1 MNTYFN
7 PIYKIQSA
15 VFGFVLLTS
24 VVASAQIDLPSGK
37 VEVIRSFEARLQ
49 DTDKVLISAPLPV
62 VTTTPKQYDYKLLS
76 SEPKISYTAPEIRP
90 LAMPQDKAPELY
102 QGFLKGGFGYP
113 ISPYAEGS
121 YYYDNKSNFNLLGH
135 VKHHSA
141 NDNRRQN
148 QRFMDNDVLLNGNYY
163 FDQGNVLGAHLNYSL
178 DDRYFYGYDEM
189 DTTFTTEEARR
200 RFNTFQGGVS
210 FKNSERKSNDINYS
224 AEFDFYSHRDNLG
237 GSESGQLI
245 KLGIEKYL
253 GGKHPIFAEVIT
265 DFSTYEQDVE
275 RFDKYRLN
283 NFFFVPGA
291 AFQGDFFQVRGAV
304 RIASHND
311 NFQFFPDIK
320 ASVLLMEGALNIMA
334 GWNGDLHKNSFR
346 NLTAYNPFLNSI
358 LDPLRNTSFLD
369 YYGGFFGMLDKVQ
382 YEIKGGYKSMNDM
395 ALFIPNFEDPRNFLV
410 LYDTVSTVYVKAN
423 VQATLIE
430 QLTVG
435 LTAGYNAFS
444 PTSQEKAWHIP
455 EFESNLSVI
464 YSSLDKKF
472 RFTTEIYYMNG
483 LNVPNALGEAEKLN
497 NLFDMSFSA
506 DYMVSKNFGV
516 FAHLNNLAGN
526 RWRRWFNYPTYG
538 LNVLGGVMLKF

>member
-1 MNTYFN
+1 MFRLQYILFLGL
-7 PIYKIQSA
+7 I
-15 VFGFVLLTS
+15 LS
-24 VVASAQIDLPSGK
+24 VGTISAQADLPSGK
-37 VEVIRSFEARLQ
+37 VEVIRSFEARLI
-49 DTDKVLISAPLPV
+49 DTDKVTISAPQPTV
-62 VTTTPKQYDYKLLS
+62 VPTQKEYSYVLIP
-76 SEPKISYTAPEIRP
+76 SEPQIQYAAPEIRP

-121 YYYDNKSNFNLLGH
+121 YYYDNKDNFNLLGH
-135 VKHHSA
+135 IRHHSA
-141 NDNRRQN
+141 NDTKREN

-163 FDQGNVLGAHLNYSL
+163 FDQGNVLGAKLSYSL
-178 DDRYFYGYDEM
+178 DDRFFYGYDPM
-189 DTTFTTEEARR
+189 DTTFTAEEARR

-210 FKNSERKSNDINYS
+210 FKNSERKASDINYS
-224 AEFDFYSHRDNLG
+224 AMFDFYSHRDNLG

-265 DFSTYEQDVE
+265 DFSSYEQDVE
-275 RFDKYRLN
+275 RFDRYRLN

-291 AFQGDFFQVRGAV
+291 AYQGSIFQIRGAL

-320 ASVLLMEGALNIMA
+320 MSAQIMEGAINAMA
-334 GWNGDLHKNSFR
+334 GWNGDLHKNNFR

-369 YYGGFFGMLDKVQ
+369 YYGGFFGMLDKIQ
-382 YEIKGGYKSMNDM
+382 YEIKGGYKNMNDM
-395 ALFIPNFEDPRNFLV
+395 ALFVPNFEDTRNFFV
-410 LYDTVSTVYVKAN
+410 QYDTVSTVYVKASI
-423 VQATLIE
+423 QTTLIN
-430 QLTVG
+430 QLTIG

-444 PTSQEKAWHIP
+444 PNTQEKAWHIP
-455 EFESNLSVI
+455 EFETNLSVV
-464 YSSLDKKF
+464 YKSLDKKF
-472 RFTTEIYYMNG
+472 RLTSEIYYMNG
-483 LNVPNALGEAEKLN
+483 LHVPNVLGEAEKLN
-497 NLFDMSFSA
+497 NLFDMSFAA

-526 RWRRWFNYPTYG
+526 RWRRWFNYPTFG
-538 LNVLGGVMLKF
+538 LNVLGGVILKF